1 MIMGD
6 RERSSEIV
14 NLKFVVYSC
23 NEYLLNTTVQPRL
36 GAEHTTEQDGHIFN
50 SQGVHNLAQ

>member
-1 MIMGD
+1 MIMGG
-6 RERSSEIV
+6 REHSSEIV

-23 NEYLLNTTVQPRL
+23 SEYLLNTTVWPRL

-50 SQGVHNLAQ
+50 S